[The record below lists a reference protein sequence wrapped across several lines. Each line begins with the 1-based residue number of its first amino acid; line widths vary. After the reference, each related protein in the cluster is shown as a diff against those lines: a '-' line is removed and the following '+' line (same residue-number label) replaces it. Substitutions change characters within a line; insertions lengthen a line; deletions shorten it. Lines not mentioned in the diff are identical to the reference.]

1 MKYLLPLLLS
11 LGLVLASCAPYSAK
25 HGKDFLYPF
34 KEESG
39 YYHTWKKGD
48 SLDDLGKEAGVT
60 ALDIRIKNTI
70 IEEADLDVG
79 MLVYIPVKNKKVFKN
94 KVRFPD
100 EVPNFKLYG
109 EGLAWPSPGT
119 LTSKFGKRWG
129 RKHEGIDMGQ
139 NNGLTIV
146 AAGPG
151 VVEFEGRQRGYG
163 KTVIIDHGRGV
174 KTLYAHA
181 SRTYVREGDKV
192 TKGQKITKMGRTG
205 KSTGVHLHFEVR
217 IKGVARD
224 PLKYLPSR

>member
-1 MKYLLPLLLS
+1 MKYLLPFFLS
-11 LGLVLASCAPYSAK
+11 LVLFLSSCAPYTAK
-25 HGKDFLYPF
+25 SGKDFLYPF
-34 KEESG
+34 KQEAG

-48 SLDDLGKEAGVT
+48 SLSTLATEAGVKV
-60 ALDIRIKNTI
+60 LDIKIKNTI
-70 IEEADLDVG
+70 IEEEDLDVG
-79 MLVYIPVKNKKVFKN
+79 MLVYIPVKNEKVFEN
-94 KVRFPD
+94 KVKFPD

-109 EGLAWPSPGT
+109 EGLSWPSPGR

-139 NNGLTIV
+139 DKGLTIV

-181 SRTYVREGDKV
+181 ARTYVREGDKV
-192 TKGQKITKMGRTG
+192 RKGQKITKMGRSG

-217 IKGVARD
+217 IKGVARN
-224 PLKYLPSR
+224 PLKYLPNR